1 MKAYN
6 KKENEDKIMKRKMK
20 KDYMSIYIHFIV

>member
-20 KDYMSIYIHFIV
+20 KDYMSIYIHVIV